1 MSKIA
6 RAGLVGLALVFSAA
20 ASEESASK
28 GKRSGK
34 GKVLVFYGVYTQ
46 HYRLDE
52 ALARYD
58 LKISNAH
65 SRRADHFPPPRE
77 LLATKLI
84 ILSDVSGGEFTLD
97 WVRQI
102 KSYVKEGGSL
112 LVLGGPFTLGL
123 GRFAEQGIAEV
134 LPVELEAFDLKWE
147 KDGVAFDRAAEH
159 PAVRGLDLHK
169 RPMVYWIHR
178 VRPKKN
184 AQVVLKAGSYP
195 LLVAGVY
202 GKGKVM
208 VFTGTPMG
216 RPAGD
221 HVPFWEWD
229 GWTGL
234 VQRIADWL
242 TTKEGK

>member
-1 MSKIA
+1 VNRIA
-6 RAGLVGLALVFSAA
+6 RAGLVGLAVVFSAA
-20 ASEESASK
+20 TAEASASK
-28 GKRSGK
+28 DKRSGK
-34 GKVLVFYGVYTQ
+34 EKVLVFYGVYTQ
-46 HYRLDE
+46 HYLLHK

-65 SRRADHFPPPRE
+65 SQGAEYFPPPKE

-84 ILSDVSGGEFTLD
+84 ILSDVSGGEFTAD

-102 KSYVKEGGSL
+102 ESYVKDGGSL

-123 GRFAEQGIAEV
+123 GRFAENGLAEI
-134 LPVELEAFDLKWE
+134 LPVELAAFDLKWE
-147 KDGVAFDRAAEH
+147 KRGVAFDGAADH
-159 PAVRGLDLHK
+159 PAVKGLDLDK

-184 AQVVLKAGSYP
+184 AQVVLEAGPYP
-195 LLVAGVY
+195 LLVAGAY
-202 GKGKVM
+202 GKGKVI

-216 RPAGD
+216 LPAEGQL
-221 HVPFWEWD
+221 PFWKWD
-229 GWTGL
+229 GWPGL
-234 VQRIADWL
+234 VKCVADWL

>member
-6 RAGLVGLALVFSAA
+6 RAGLVGLALAFSVA

-28 GKRSGK
+28 DKRS

-46 HYRLDE
+46 HYLLDR

-65 SRRADHFPPPRE
+65 SRQAEYFPPPRE

-84 ILSDVSGGEFTLD
+84 ILSDVSGGELTPD

-102 KSYVKEGGSL
+102 KSYVKGGGSL

-123 GRFAEQGIAEV
+123 GRFAEKGLAEI

-147 KDGVAFDRAAEH
+147 KGGVAFDRAAEH
-159 PAVRGLDLHK
+159 PAVKGLDLHK
-169 RPMVYWIHR
+169 RPTVYWIHR
-178 VRPKKN
+178 VRPKKT
-184 AQVVLKAGSYP
+184 AQVVLRAGPYP

-202 GKGKVM
+202 GKGRVI

-216 RPAGD
+216 RPAED

-234 VQRIADWL
+234 VQRAADWL
-242 TTKEGK
+242 TTKEAK